1 MLGGLATNHRTTI
14 NEPLSLPVK
23 LINCLL
29 PTVLYPTWG
38 NKMDALAIQRLK
50 NTEVNQKHRGGLEMQ
65 SEDMCCVRLLG
76 DLRVLGR
83 KPRTL
88 SDLRFSS

>member
-1 MLGGLATNHRTTI
+1 MLGEQATNHRATI

-38 NKMDALAIQRLK
+38 HKMDASATQGRK
-50 NTEVNQKHRGGLEMQ
+50 NTEVNQKRRGGLETQ
-65 SEDMCCVRLLG
+65 SEDMCWLRLLG
-76 DLRVLGR
+76 DWEVAGR
-83 KPRTL
+83 KDLIL
-88 SDLRFSS
+88 SDLRFG

>member
-1 MLGGLATNHRTTI
+1 MLGELATNHRATI

-38 NKMDALAIQRLK
+38 NKMDASAMQWLK
-50 NTEVNQKHRGGLEMQ
+50 NTEVNQKHRGRLEMQ
-65 SEDMCCVRLLG
+65 SEDMCWLRLLG
-76 DLRVLGR
+76 HWEVAGR
-83 KPRTL
+83 KVLML
-88 SDLRFSS
+88 SDLRFS

>member
-1 MLGGLATNHRTTI
+1 MLGGLATNHRATI

-50 NTEVNQKHRGGLEMQ
+50 NTEVNQKHRGGPGN
-65 SEDMCCVRLLG
+65 SIR
-76 DLRVLGR
+76 RHVLCEISGG
-83 KPRTL
+83 PAGSWEEA
-88 SDLRFSS
+88 SDAV